1 MDFVDRF
8 NAQFPKHPVLQDL
21 SVQLFTLLAKIFN
34 GLHQLL
40 EVQWVIMGISYLGLS
55 MGFMEMKQC
64 LKWWYNRD
72 RKRRMEC

>member
-1 MDFVDRF
+1 MDFIDRF

-40 EVQWVIMGISYLGLS
+40 EVQWVIMGI
-55 MGFMEMKQC
+55 
-64 LKWWYNRD
+64 
-72 RKRRMEC
+72 